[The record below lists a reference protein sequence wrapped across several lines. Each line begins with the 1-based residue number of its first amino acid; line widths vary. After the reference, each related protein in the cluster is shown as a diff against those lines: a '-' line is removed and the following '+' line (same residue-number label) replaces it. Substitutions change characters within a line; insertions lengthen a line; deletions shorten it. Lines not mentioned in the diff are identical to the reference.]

1 MEAGYCRNNTENVLA
16 ICSFWRWRHFSLLE
30 WISFVSGESFG
41 LKNTNVKSAML
52 GENGCHHKYNLSC
65 LAGQWW
71 CYWWEVGCSFPGLCL
86 FVSWRSFYRN
96 TDWEGLLSVLLLGL
110 PWRAGLLVCRQPE
123 RSDTNLMLWFIERV
137 YLWVGRGFPEIN
149 RIFLFSV
156 ILGGCEGQLLD
167 QGNSSWDLEESWT
180 SPTQSIFHGSKHRAW
195 WGWLWTHESL
205 KYEKPLVGKA
215 VSTFDSGLFFQT
227 FVPALSWD
235 SDKFKSIIE
244 PVVWQRVAPKIAWGD
259 PWGFWALLQAE

>member
-1 MEAGYCRNNTENVLA
+1 MAVITNTTSAAWPVSDGVTDGKWAVLSLDCA
-16 ICSFWRWRHFSLLE
+16 FSWVGEVFFGTQIGRDCCPSFCWDC
-30 WISFVSGESFG
+30 
-41 LKNTNVKSAML
+41 L
-52 GENGCHHKYNLSC
+52 GE
-65 LAGQWW
+65 
-71 CYWWEVGCSFPGLCL
+71 
-86 FVSWRSFYRN
+86 
-96 TDWEGLLSVLLLGL
+96 LGF
-110 PWRAGLLVCRQPE
+110 WCRQPE

-137 YLWVGRGFPEIN
+137 YLWVGRCFPEIN

>member
-52 GENGCHHKYNLSC
+52 RENGCHHKYNLSC
-65 LAGQWW
+65 LAGRWW

-86 FVSWRSFYRN
+86 FVSWRSFYLN
-96 TDWEGLLSVLLLGL
+96 TDWVGLLSVLLLGL

-180 SPTQSIFHGSKHRAW
+180 SPTQSTFHGSKH
-195 WGWLWTHESL
+195 SL
-205 KYEKPLVGKA
+205 VRVALN
-215 VSTFDSGLFFQT
+215 SW
-227 FVPALSWD
+227 VPEIWKALSWEG
-235 SDKFKSIIE
+235 SKY
-244 PVVWQRVAPKIAWGD
+244 VWLWVILSNICACSEL
-259 PWGFWALLQAE
+259 GFW